1 MTKDPLVQLIEQLV
15 LNEQMGNKVDAVI
28 KRLDGIDSLEEVRS
42 EVGKMTLDGLL
53 ERIGSGWSRNVYE
66 IDDDHVL
73 KVMIT
78 LKRAINNQNEAEASP
93 ELREILRDY
102 MPRIY
107 QRHPDNLWL
116 VAERVDPL
124 NYAQEQDW
132 LDAVGLPFME
142 QPEYLGG
149 FLDAMYEYEY
159 GDKLAY
165 DEAALYV
172 PQGYDRDEIKQA
184 LFGNELVSRLLELRI
199 NHGISLTDLKLRNLG
214 FGADGRPVILDIGL
228 EKDSS

>member
-149 FLDAMYEYEY
+149 FRM
-159 GDKLAY
+159 GSGSS
-165 DEAALYV
+165 
-172 PQGYDRDEIKQA
+172 PQPHHYQN
-184 LFGNELVSRLLELRI
+184 FGCTSHLR
-199 NHGISLTDLKLRNLG
+199 
-214 FGADGRPVILDIGL
+214 A
-228 EKDSS
+228 